1 MHQKFGR
8 RSSFHI
14 IATCMIGIGMH
25 ASAMAATASFPS
37 KPIRII
43 APFSV
48 GSGVDT
54 IARIYADELS
64 RQFKVPVI
72 VENKEGAGGMIG
84 SAFAAKLPA
93 DGYNMLLATTPFV
106 VAPITQRNVSYDP
119 IKDFDAVARI
129 ATNPL
134 AFVISTKVPVKTM
147 GELISYAK
155 ENPGKLTYASSGIGT
170 PSQLEM
176 ESLKSQLGLD
186 ILEIPYKSNA
196 QALTDLLAGTV
207 SIYYTVQSTSL
218 SNMKSGALRALAVG
232 STEKTQALPEV
243 PTVADSAHLPGY
255 EAVVWYGL
263 VAPKGTPK
271 DLIAKLESGLAEA
284 SKSADV
290 IRKIRS
296 NGFEPSVLGAADFQN
311 QMEEESEKWAS
322 FTGKTK

>member
-1 MHQKFGR
+1 MSKKSSHQSLTQF
-8 RSSFHI
+8 
-14 IATCMIGIGMH
+14 AAVCTLAIGMP
-25 ASAMAATASFPS
+25 AMALAADATFPS

-64 RQFKVPVI
+64 KELKVPVI

-84 SAFAAKLPA
+84 SALAARLPA
-93 DGYNMLLATTPFV
+93 DGYSMLLATTPFV

-119 IKDFDAVARI
+119 IKDFDAVARL

-134 AFVISTKVPVKTM
+134 AFVINAKVPAKNM

-155 ENPGKLTYASSGIGT
+155 ANPGKLTYASSGLGT

-232 STEKTQALPEV
+232 STEKTQALPDV
-243 PTVADSAHLPGY
+243 PTVAESAHLPGY
-255 EAVVWYGL
+255 EAIVWYGL
-263 VAPKGTPK
+263 VAPKGTSQ
-271 DLIAKLESGLAEA
+271 DRIAILQRGLENA
-284 SKSADV
+284 SKSEDV
-290 IRKIRS
+290 IKKIRN
-296 NGFEPSVLGAADFQN
+296 NGFEPSVLGAAEFQK
-311 QMEEESEKWAS
+311 QMVDEGEKWAT
-322 FTGKTK
+322 FTGKK